1 MDFLKGCRCDSVKV
15 VMGRSLGTPGLSG
28 HMQGSLGPP
37 GPWWVMK
44 RPTRPAEYL
53 RSAPAAGCN
62 FQFSSFVQAMINA
75 GGGQELLQGPSMP
88 QQRLSSSK
96 RDCKE
101 HCCHY
106 QVDCIDP
113 WDTD

>member
-1 MDFLKGCRCDSVKV
+1 MDFLKGCRCNSVKV

-28 HMQGSLGPP
+28 HMQGSLEPP

-53 RSAPAAGCN
+53 RSVMLYSDPPAPPAGCN
-62 FQFSSFVQAMINA
+62 FQCSSFAQAMINA

-88 QQRLSSSK
+88 QQRLSS
-96 RDCKE
+96 
-101 HCCHY
+101 
-106 QVDCIDP
+106 
-113 WDTD
+113 

>member
-88 QQRLSSSK
+88 QQSSRLVRGIAKNTAVTIKLIVLMS
-96 RDCKE
+96 
-101 HCCHY
+101 
-106 QVDCIDP
+106 P
-113 WDTD
+113 L